1 MNFLTELKPSER
13 LRGRS
18 IFRARYSGGGG
29 TEGSAT
35 GTDGAAAGTDGKATE
50 GEKVTFDDVLKNR
63 EYQSE
68 FDKRIS
74 QALETAKQKWNRET
88 EEKLSEARKT
98 AQMNADEKAKYDFK
112 KREEEL
118 LMREEKASQRELL
131 FSAKESLS
139 EKGLPVALS
148 KVLSFSDE
156 ESLKESIDTLEKTFR
171 EEVQKAVDL
180 KLKESG
186 HTPKDGKKTSQ
197 DPFLEGLGIKNN

>member
-35 GTDGAAAGTDGKATE
+35 GTDGNATE
-50 GEKVTFDDVLKNR
+50 GEKATFDDVLKNR

-74 QALETAKQKWNRET
+74 QALETAKQKWNKET

-98 AQMNADEKAKYDFK
+98 AQMDADEKAKYDFK

-118 LMREEKASQRELL
+118 LVREEKASQKELL

-186 HTPKDGKKTSQ
+186 HTPKGGEKTSQ
-197 DPFLEGLGIKNN
+197 DPFLEGLGIKKN